1 MQTTEKPIAV
11 LGATGAQ
18 GAPVAHALLDAG
30 RPVRAIA
37 RTPERL
43 HALEARGA
51 EVVALDLADA
61 DALTRAF
68 TGVAGVFSHLP
79 FVPVLPVIEAQ
90 ATALGRALVAARVPL
105 AVHTSSG
112 PVPTADT
119 GVASFDTKAAADRIL
134 RASGA
139 PIVFLVPTGYLA
151 NLSAPFSAPSVVAA
165 GELRYP
171 LPAGHRQP
179 VGERRGPGRA
189 GDRRARPPRPGRADV
204 PHRRA
209 AERPRARGGDRRGAR
224 RGPSAT
230 CRSTPR
236 RSGRASCRSWA
247 RRSAAR
253 WPTTTT
259 SSVGPRRRS
268 AWTRTRTRSIASS
281 GWSARP
287 VADWARTQ
295 DWEAAAA
302 VLAAP

>member
-139 PIVFLVPTGYLA
+139 PVVFLVPTGYLA
-151 NLSAPFSAPSVVAA
+151 NLSAPFSAPSIVAA

-179 VGERRGPGRA
+179 WISVEDQAALAIAALARPDLAGRTFRIGARLSGPELAEGIAAGRGGSVRYVPLDPEAFGQSLVPMMGEAVGRA
-189 GDRRARPPRPGRADV
+189 LADDYGLLGRAAPALGLDADTDEV
-204 PHRRA
+204 HRVLGV
-209 AERPRARGGDRRGAR
+209 ER
-224 RGPSAT
+224 T
-230 CRSTPR
+230 
-236 RSGRASCRSWA
+236 
-247 RRSAAR
+247 
-253 WPTTTT
+253 
-259 SSVGPRRRS
+259 
-268 AWTRTRTRSIASS
+268 
-281 GWSARP
+281 P